1 MILNNEPILLPTPDK
16 RSPRRTTTNQKK
28 STPITSAFRDSPSD
42 VSDDDSSVEQISE
55 EPSIGNYS
63 EDFTSGPTETST
75 PRIFVP
81 APVREQKPTP

>member
-16 RSPRRTTTNQKK
+16 QRSPRRTTTNQKTTK
-28 STPITSAFRDSPSD
+28 TSTFRDSPSD
-42 VSDDDSSVEQISE
+42 VSDDDSLVKEISE
-55 EPSIGNYS
+55 EPSIANYS

-81 APVREQKPTP
+81 TPVRQQKATT